1 MDVNEFVKLMEKH
14 KDDPRLGAMT
24 EDEIQAGKRKLLFA
38 IGGNPDMP
46 APKYG
51 FQEYAQYGMYMFRE
65 NMVRPLAVGF
75 AALAVLLG
83 GWTGMVGA
91 SFDSVPGDVLYPVKI
106 ANEKAQFS
114 LAFSNERKAK
124 LRVEFASNR
133 LDEAISLAL
142 STEPEKETQV
152 KGAIESF
159 TREIEAVSQ
168 QIEDLKE
175 SDLQTAAELAKI
187 VESKVDEYQDVIG
200 KNESGLAEDEK
211 TEMAAALV
219 AVEDADLQVVDV
231 MVENQEVNQEV
242 TAGEDLQ
249 KKFQKNYVEINDRVN
264 LSVGRLASIED
275 ILLEYVL
282 EGEYDYSLKVQ
293 QSETILK
300 DIKPQLHEA
309 MNILAVGG
317 YRGAFDQVREIFSQL
332 DQVELEIATIEIEI
346 TAQISAIIQ
355 ELNDQIEEVE
365 AEVIEPEVENEVSQ
379 LNIELTEDGTIADSE
394 LAPVSTDVE
403 INASSV
409 SELK

>member
-1 MDVNEFVKLMEKH
+1 MDVNEFIKLMEQH

-24 EDEIQAGKRKLLFA
+24 EEEIQAGKRKLLFA
-38 IGGNPDMP
+38 IGGNPNLP

-51 FQEYAQYGMYMFRE
+51 FQEYAQYGMHLFRE
-65 NMVRPLAVGF
+65 NMVRPLAIGF

-133 LDEAISLAL
+133 LEEAVSLAL
-142 STEPEKETQV
+142 STEPEKESQV
-152 KGAIESF
+152 KGAIENF

-168 QIEDLKE
+168 QIEELKE
-175 SDLQTAAELAKI
+175 SDLHTAAELAKI
-187 VESKVDEYQDVIG
+187 VESKVDEYEGVIEQ
-200 KNESGLAEDEK
+200 NENELAEGEK
-211 TEMAAALV
+211 TEMAVALE
-219 AVEDADLQVVDV
+219 AVEDADSQVVDV
-231 MVENQEVNQEV
+231 MVENQEVNQGEE
-242 TAGEDLQ
+242 AAEDLQ
-249 KKFQKNYVEINDRVN
+249 KKFQKNYTEINDRVN

-282 EGEYDYSLKVQ
+282 ENEFDYSAQVNQ
-293 QSETILK
+293 AEATLK
-300 DIKPQLHEA
+300 DIKPQLHNA

-317 YRGAFDQVREIFSQL
+317 YRGAFDLVREIFSQL
-332 DQVELEIATIEIEI
+332 DQVELEIATIEIDI
-346 TAQISAIIQ
+346 TAQVSAIIQ
-355 ELNDQIEEVE
+355 ELNNETEVK
-365 AEVIEPEVENEVSQ
+365 VVEPIV
-379 LNIELTEDGTIADSE
+379 DSE
-394 LAPVSTDVE
+394 LTSVSTGVE
-403 INASSV
+403 IDAGSV